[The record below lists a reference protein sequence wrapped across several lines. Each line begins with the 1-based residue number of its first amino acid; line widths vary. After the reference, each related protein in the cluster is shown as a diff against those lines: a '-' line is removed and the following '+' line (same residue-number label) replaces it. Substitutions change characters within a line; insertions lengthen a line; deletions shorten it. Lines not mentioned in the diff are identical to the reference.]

1 MRIGLDL
8 NWLFDNLGSDFG
20 LNLNYKGDFF
30 PIVPLIISAEMVLAK
45 MVLGKISGSSL
56 SHIHLTTGLN

>member
-1 MRIGLDL
+1 MRIGLEL

-30 PIVPLIISAEMVLAK
+30 PIVPLIISAEMVL
-45 MVLGKISGSSL
+45 GKISGSSL